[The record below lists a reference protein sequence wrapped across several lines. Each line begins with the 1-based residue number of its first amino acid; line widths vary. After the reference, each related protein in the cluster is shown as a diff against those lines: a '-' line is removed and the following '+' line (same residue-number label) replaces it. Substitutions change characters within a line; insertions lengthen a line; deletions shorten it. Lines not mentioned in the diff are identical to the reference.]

1 MYLINE
7 TTKKSIQETMF
18 EASLLLASI
27 PNEILTPEMQEKV
40 DRVIWD
46 LTENGA
52 ILNRMQPTETTEET
66 DMREFHTMD

>member
-1 MYLINE
+1 MYTLNNN
-7 TTKKSIQETMF
+7 TKKSIQETMF

-27 PNEILTPEMQEKV
+27 PNEILTAEMQEKV

-52 ILNRMQPTETTEET
+52 ILNRMQPIEEI
-66 DMREFHTMD
+66 DMSEFHTMD